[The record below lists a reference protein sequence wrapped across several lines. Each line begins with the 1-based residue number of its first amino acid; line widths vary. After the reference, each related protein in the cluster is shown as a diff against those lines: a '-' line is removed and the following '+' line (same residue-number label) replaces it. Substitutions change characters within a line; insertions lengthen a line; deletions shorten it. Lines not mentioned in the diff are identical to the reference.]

1 MAVVIGLRAGLVGIG
16 FRTASVV
23 CVHGRAAGSQSSK
36 KASARGAPGSGGGVG
51 SGVRLGLIFLQGE
64 QGFGP
69 LVDVARMADRVST
82 TLVKATTDQSQA
94 DW

>member
-1 MAVVIGLRAGLVGIG
+1 M
-16 FRTASVV
+16 
-23 CVHGRAAGSQSSK
+23 
-36 KASARGAPGSGGGVG
+36 G

-82 TLVKATTDQSQA
+82 TLVKATTGQSGP

>member
-1 MAVVIGLRAGLVGIG
+1 MTVSGELRD
-16 FRTASVV
+16 
-23 CVHGRAAGSQSSK
+23 HE
-36 KASARGAPGSGGGVG
+36 ARKSEREGAPGSGGGVG